1 MKKICIVLNFRKPF
15 YEKGKHMQE
24 YYKIYF
30 PYSKEYLLEQIKK
43 TTKPLCISNQAY
55 RDMALAAYKEEDNTL
70 CIGYAA
76 GSMTGGGW
84 EMLQTHI
91 KSYGGDVMLEGT
103 FVLLPYIKKAALF
116 FLLIVIL
123 FALFFFSGRFIDFNR
138 MFDFIYV
145 SIISAV

>member
-1 MKKICIVLNFRKPF
+1 
-15 YEKGKHMQE
+15 MQE

-30 PYSKEYLLEQIKK
+30 PYSKEHLLEQIKK

-91 KSYGGDVMLEGT
+91 KSYEGDVMLEGT

-123 FALFFFSGRFIDFNR
+123 FALFFSQGDLLILTECLILF
-138 MFDFIYV
+138 MFPLYLLYRN
-145 SIISAV
+145 ISKIG

>member
-1 MKKICIVLNFRKPF
+1 
-15 YEKGKHMQE
+15 
-24 YYKIYF
+24 
-30 PYSKEYLLEQIKK
+30 
-43 TTKPLCISNQAY
+43 
-55 RDMALAAYKEEDNTL
+55 
-70 CIGYAA
+70 
-76 GSMTGGGW
+76 MTGGGW

>member
-1 MKKICIVLNFRKPF
+1 
-15 YEKGKHMQE
+15 
-24 YYKIYF
+24 
-30 PYSKEYLLEQIKK
+30 
-43 TTKPLCISNQAY
+43 
-55 RDMALAAYKEEDNTL
+55 
-70 CIGYAA
+70 
-76 GSMTGGGW
+76 
-84 EMLQTHI
+84 
-91 KSYGGDVMLEGT
+91 MLEGT